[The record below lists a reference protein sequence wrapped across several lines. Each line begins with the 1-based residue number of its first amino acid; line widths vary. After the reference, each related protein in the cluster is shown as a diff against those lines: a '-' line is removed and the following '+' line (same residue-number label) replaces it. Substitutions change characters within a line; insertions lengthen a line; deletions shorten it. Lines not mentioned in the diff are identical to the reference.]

1 MKKKLLCVLLTIT
14 VAMSLI
20 ACGGTQSAAGDSGA
34 KTEEAAPA
42 AEVKEEAAPAAEA
55 DDTVK
60 EPVELTVWFYE
71 RENMMNL
78 YESWNEE
85 VNSKYPWITMK
96 FEELP
101 YDSGPEKFT
110 VACATGTTP
119 DILYDGYSR
128 IAPAVHSGL
137 ALDITDIMA
146 DNASAFISEAKDGII
161 DGKNYYIPTN
171 DGASYGILVNMDLAN
186 KLGVADML
194 PKDRES
200 WSYDDFLAVLRAA
213 KAADSSIVPCA
224 LFAGNQSS
232 DCWYYSWYMA
242 NGAQITSDDLTECVV
257 NQGQNKEKISE
268 TLGVFGTMVNE
279 HLAPDG
285 CATLTD
291 DDAIAL
297 WHAGQLLFMAGGL
310 NEIIIYYNNQEA
322 GTSLEFEI
330 DACALPT
337 KAGTAGAS
345 GSWGS
350 TGLVGFNNAGH
361 EEAIKAA
368 LDVYLKNPKYCQGT
382 CEICGTL
389 PRMNGVTI
397 EYNTEHL
404 NELMTWATDFSAK
417 HNTSAFGILE
427 PWWTDFRGTHYPQLQ
442 DFFAGNIDEAT
453 MLDNWKAAA
462 DEVIKAAE

>member
-1 MKKKLLCVLLTIT
+1 
-14 VAMSLI
+14 
-20 ACGGTQSAAGDSGA
+20 
-34 KTEEAAPA
+34 
-42 AEVKEEAAPAAEA
+42 
-55 DDTVK
+55 
-60 EPVELTVWFYE
+60 
-71 RENMMNL
+71 
-78 YESWNEE
+78 
-85 VNSKYPWITMK
+85 MK

-137 ALDITDIMA
+137 AIDITDVLA
-146 DNASAFISEAKDGII
+146 DNASAFISETKDGIV
-161 DGKNYYIPTN
+161 DGKNYYAATN
-171 DGASYGILVNMDLAN
+171 DGASYGVLVNMDLAQ

-194 PKDRES
+194 PADRET

-213 KAADSSIVPCA
+213 KAADPGIVPCA

-242 NGAQITSDDLTECVV
+242 NGAKITSDDLTECVV
-257 NQGQNKEKISE
+257 NQGANKEKITE
-268 TLGVFGTMVNE
+268 TLDLFGTMIDE

-310 NEIIIYYNNQEA
+310 NEIIVYYNNQEA

-337 KAGTAGAS
+337 KAGKEAGVS
-345 GSWGS
+345 GSWGT

-368 LDVYLKNPKYCQGT
+368 LDVYLKNPAYCKGT
-382 CEICGTL
+382 CEIMGTL
-389 PRMNGVTI
+389 PRMNNVSIDYG
-397 EYNTEHL
+397 TEHIT
-404 NELMTWATDFSAK
+404 ELMTWAIDFSAK
-417 HNTSAFGILE
+417 HNTSSFGILE
-427 PWWTDFRGTHYPQLQ
+427 PWWSDFRGTHYPQLQ
-442 DFFAGNIDEAT
+442 DFFAKNIDAGT
-453 MLDNWKAAA
+453 MLDNWKADA
-462 DEVIKAAE
+462 DEVIQTAN